1 MFKKKKR
8 FYRVL
13 LGFPPSNRK
22 TTTANGCRWV
32 FDFSFCFVCRF
43 FFVSLAHNGR
53 ARFVLTSNATETG
66 LKISRVRLSDQ
77 AVYRCEITYLE
88 INEGCPVV
96 QYADLT
102 VIGSF
107 SSLSSIVSGL
117 ARVVFF
123 LFTGFSSILLGFYL
137 VFSNFSLAWPNLT
150 GFYLDLVFL

>member
-1 MFKKKKR
+1 M
-8 FYRVL
+8 
-13 LGFPPSNRK
+13 
-22 TTTANGCRWV
+22 
-32 FDFSFCFVCRF
+32 
-43 FFVSLAHNGR
+43 
-53 ARFVLTSNATETG
+53 LTSNATETG

-137 VFSNFSLAWPNLT
+137 VFSNFSLA
-150 GFYLDLVFL
+150 